1 MERKSGV
8 LMHVSSLPGEFSCGS
23 FGRSAREFVDFLAKC
38 GFSYWQVLPFC
49 PVDEFNSPYKSYST
63 FAGNPYFIDLECLF
77 EKGLV
82 TREELEAAKQ
92 KTPYLCEFDRLN
104 KERLCLLKNASR
116 RVTNRDEIENF
127 VSKNGYLED
136 FCVFMALKTAN
147 NFVEWQKWTTDEY
160 SQEDLF
166 LWKFVQFEFFSQ
178 WAKLKKYANE
188 KGIRIVG
195 DIPFY
200 VSSDSSDVWANRDYF
215 LLDEEYMPTKVAGVP
230 PDYFAEDGQLWGNP
244 LYDWEKMKADG
255 YKWWLDRIEF
265 MLELFD
271 GLRIDHFRAFESFWS
286 VDASEKTAKNGLW
299 VKGPE
304 MDLIEKIKA
313 VAGEKLIIA
322 EDLGHITKEVEEM
335 VEKSG
340 FPGMR
345 VFQFG
350 FFGGEST
357 HQPHNYI
364 KNCVAYSGTH
374 DNNTLLG
381 YLWELGEGERRN
393 MLEYCGFSDG
403 DWTQGL
409 ESMLRTIWR
418 SAAGTVVVT
427 IQDILGYGSDTRL
440 NFPGRAENNWGF
452 RVTAEQLSG
461 ADKER
466 FFRLN
471 ELYCRL

>member
-160 SQEDLF
+160 SHEDLF

-215 LLDEEYMPTKVAGVP
+215 LLDEEYMPSKVAGVP

-244 LYDWEKMKADG
+244 IYDWEKMKADG

-418 SAAGTVVVT
+418 SAAGMVVVT